1 MWQWLLRRLL
11 IALPVLLGIT
21 IVTFAMVRAIPGD
34 PIRISLDPIQ
44 AGGPA
49 GEQYI
54 ENRRLELG
62 LDQPLPVQYLGW
74 LSAASRFDFGYSFK
88 TGRPVSSVIGERI
101 GPTVGL
107 MGAALAIGVLVAVVV
122 GPTAAVRQYSI
133 FDHVATLASLTMIS
147 VPQFFIGLVA
157 IYFLSITLH
166 VLPTGGMSTA
176 GAPADPIDVL
186 KHYLMPGTILGLS
199 LAGPLVRYTRSSV
212 LETLHMEYLTTARA
226 KGIKERSVLFVH
238 SLPNALIPLITV
250 VGLQVPL
257 LVSGAV
263 VVETIF
269 QWPGMGQLLF
279 SAFLDRDYPVL
290 SAFVL
295 LVAVMVL
302 ASRILTDLLY
312 AVVDPRIRHA

>member
-1 MWQWLLRRLL
+1 
-11 IALPVLLGIT
+11 
-21 IVTFAMVRAIPGD
+21 
-34 PIRISLDPIQ
+34 
-44 AGGPA
+44 
-49 GEQYI
+49 
-54 ENRRLELG
+54 
-62 LDQPLPVQYLGW
+62 
-74 LSAASRFDFGYSFK
+74 
-88 TGRPVSSVIGERI
+88 
-101 GPTVGL
+101 VGL

-157 IYFLSITLH
+157 IYVLSITLH
-166 VLPTGGMSTA
+166 VLPSGGMSTP

-186 KHYLMPGTILGLS
+186 KHYVMPATILGLS

-226 KGIKERSVLFVH
+226 KGIKERSVLFAH
-238 SLPNALIPLITV
+238 SLPNALVPLITV